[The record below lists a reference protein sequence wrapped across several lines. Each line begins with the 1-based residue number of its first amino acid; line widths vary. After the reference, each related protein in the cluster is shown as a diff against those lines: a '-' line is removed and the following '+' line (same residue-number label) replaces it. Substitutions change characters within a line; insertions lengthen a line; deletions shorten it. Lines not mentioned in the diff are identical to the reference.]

1 MNTLTKM
8 LKLKKSPQEA
18 MQTRIASTQA
28 ELDEARQERDRLTVE
43 FQAKEQEA
51 DELRALIRA
60 GELAAQDAA
69 GVRAKIE
76 AAMLGLAEKRKV
88 ADDDVKSLETTVR
101 VLVRRADEI
110 ALDEQRAA
118 QEEADKRLRA
128 AIKKVHAA
136 LAEASAANY
145 EILAAA
151 YQLHAAGGDPYARTV
166 GLVVREIMFEQV
178 DNNQRRI
185 PGATTNSEFVRWLT
199 KARALGYLPA

>member
-8 LKLKKSPQEA
+8 LRLKKSPQEA
-18 MQTRIASTQA
+18 MQARIASTQA
-28 ELDEARQERDRLTVE
+28 ELDEARQVRDRLNVE

-60 GELAAQDAA
+60 GELAEQDAA

-128 AIKKVHAA
+128 AVKKMHAA
-136 LAEASAANY
+136 LAEASAVNY
-145 EILAAA
+145 EIRRAAFD
-151 YQLHAAGGDPYARTV
+151 LHACGGDPYLRTIN
-166 GLVVREIMFEQV
+166 LVMREVLREV
-178 DNNQRRI
+178 PDNESKPI
-185 PGATTNSEFVRWLT
+185 KGSEMNTDYTRWLA
-199 KARALGYLPA
+199 KARVLGYLAP